1 MGPADL
7 LLYHINRYGLL
18 TVAGLV
24 VNNAAVLTKLAS
36 QECTAS
42 TGEGASD
49 ACEDALPPWCNPRHN
64 LSSTAARP
72 CNPRNLSSARRACE
86 AVVARTASASSVSR
100 PKILTWLRFP
110 YVCESWSAES

>member
-1 MGPADL
+1 MPTSCI
-7 LLYHINRYGLL
+7 INRYGLL

-42 TGEGASD
+42 TGKSASD
-49 ACEDALPPWCNPRHN
+49 ACADALPPWCSPRHN
-64 LSSTAARP
+64 LSTAARP

-86 AVVARTASASSVSR
+86 AVVARTTSAS
-100 PKILTWLRFP
+100 
-110 YVCESWSAES
+110 